1 MDLDKHAMPM
11 TDSTPDAGELAE
23 TDVLQVDID
32 DHVCTVTLDRPG
44 AMNALDGELVDYL
57 WHTFHTLRHDRRVRA
72 VILTGAG
79 DKAFCAGA
87 DLEERRE
94 MTREQTLQRID
105 DYRGCFGAVAGL
117 PKPVVCAIDGYAFG
131 GGLELALA
139 CDIRVVDAETQVGL
153 TETKLGIIPGA
164 GGTQRLPRVVGAAK
178 AKEMIFSGA
187 RISGTEA
194 EEIGLASY
202 ATPSDEVRDKAHE
215 LAESMVDSA
224 PVAVA
229 QAKRAIDAGLQAD
242 LETGLE
248 IESRAYTVT
257 LSTEDRE
264 EGLEAFRE
272 KRDPEFTGR

>member
-1 MDLDKHAMPM
+1 M
-11 TDSTPDAGELAE
+11 TTDHDELAD
-23 TDVLQVDID
+23 TDVLRVDID
-32 DHVCTVTLDRPG
+32 GHVCTVTLDRPG
-44 AMNALDGELVDYL
+44 AMNSLNGELVDYL
-57 WHTFHTLRHDRRVRA
+57 WHTFHSLRHDRQVRA
-72 VILTGAG
+72 VVMTGAG

-94 MTREQTLQRID
+94 MTHRETLQRID
-105 DYRGCFGAVAGL
+105 DYRECFGAVAGL

-139 CDIRVVDAETQVGL
+139 CDIRVVDQETQVGL
-153 TETKLGIIPGA
+153 TETTLGIIPGA
-164 GGTQRLPRVVGAAK
+164 GGTQRLPRAVGAAK

-187 RISGTEA
+187 RLSGADA

-202 ATPSDEVRDKAHE
+202 ATPSDEVRDKARE
-215 LAESMVDSA
+215 LADSMVDSA

-257 LSTEDRE
+257 LSTEDRR

-272 KRDPEFTGR
+272 QRDPEFEGK